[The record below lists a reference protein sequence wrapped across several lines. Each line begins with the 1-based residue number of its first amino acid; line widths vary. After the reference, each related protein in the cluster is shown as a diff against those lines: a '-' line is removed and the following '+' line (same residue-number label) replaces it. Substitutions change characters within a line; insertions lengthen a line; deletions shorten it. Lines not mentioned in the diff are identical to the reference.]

1 MRLRPAVPQCLA
13 SHIRRAITAGA
24 PSIHVLRA
32 LLADGEHGAWSG
44 VEVDLHAAMAN
55 ALGMSVTCRVPDIGA
70 HTINLWLDRGIQV
83 GAGPAGLLGAYPA

>member
-1 MRLRPAVPQCLA
+1 
-13 SHIRRAITAGA
+13 
-24 PSIHVLRA
+24 LRA

-83 GAGPAGLLGAYPA
+83 GAGPAGLLVGAYPGSSLASKCAVLKRASV